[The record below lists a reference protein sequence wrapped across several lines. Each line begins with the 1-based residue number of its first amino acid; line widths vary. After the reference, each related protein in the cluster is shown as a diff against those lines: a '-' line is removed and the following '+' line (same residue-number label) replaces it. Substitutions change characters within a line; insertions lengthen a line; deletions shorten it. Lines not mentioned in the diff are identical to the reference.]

1 MSYWLE
7 LFSWEGMG
15 CYSVRQTLKRVMG
28 GKNCRECNVIDNENH
43 RINECKVWEHINLY
57 NVNEKLDFDLIYSEN
72 TVHCIKI
79 VERILIMW
87 DLGNGRNT
95 MRCQ

>member
-1 MSYWLE
+1 MGRYGMLQCAANFEKSY
-7 LFSWEGMG
+7 
-15 CYSVRQTLKRVMG
+15 G
-28 GKNCRECNVIDNENH
+28 GKNCRECSVIDDENH